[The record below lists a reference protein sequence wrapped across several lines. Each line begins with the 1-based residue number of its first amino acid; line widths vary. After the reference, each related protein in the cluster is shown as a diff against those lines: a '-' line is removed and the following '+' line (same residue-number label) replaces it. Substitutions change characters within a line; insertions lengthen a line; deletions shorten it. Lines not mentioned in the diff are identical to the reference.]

1 MTSDWLGS
9 IAWITGQMWGLLPSL
24 LVAVTP
30 WFLIPAFQANR
41 KEEGEAIGFCAQVLM
56 ADLREVN
63 LPSWSFE
70 RSGGRRGVFCRNRCP
85 ESFSVDSWTKH
96 RGSRVGLSFGVGLPA
111 VEGGRFC

>member
-1 MTSDWLGS
+1 
-9 IAWITGQMWGLLPSL
+9 MWGLLSS

-41 KEEGEAIGFCAQVLM
+41 KEEGEAVGFCAQVLM

-96 RGSRVGLSFGVGLPA
+96 KGSRVGLSFGVGLPA